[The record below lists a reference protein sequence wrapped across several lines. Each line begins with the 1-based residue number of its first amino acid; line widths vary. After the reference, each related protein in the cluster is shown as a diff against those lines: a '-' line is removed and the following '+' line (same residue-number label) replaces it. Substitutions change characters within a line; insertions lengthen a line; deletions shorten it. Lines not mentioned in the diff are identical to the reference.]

1 MVFCKVR
8 KSGPIFEWVRSI
20 SQTRVGHFMIITQR
34 NNLGKENICC
44 EKSVKNRESH
54 LLKRKSEI
62 QANSAAKCL
71 SIWVF
76 KQMKQ
81 ESHFLPLNH
90 LTAVTKQIFR

>member
-1 MVFCKVR
+1 MVFCKDL

-44 EKSVKNRESH
+44 EKSV
-54 LLKRKSEI
+54 LKRKSEI